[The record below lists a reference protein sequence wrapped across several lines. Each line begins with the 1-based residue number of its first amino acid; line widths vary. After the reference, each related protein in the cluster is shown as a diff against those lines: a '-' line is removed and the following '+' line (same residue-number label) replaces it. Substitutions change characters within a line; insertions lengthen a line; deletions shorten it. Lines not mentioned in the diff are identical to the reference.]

1 MRVRGLL
8 VDGPE
13 RPTKGVGR
21 SRTEA
26 PSTAVGDKTR
36 AALEARLREIFDRV
50 DTSGDGEISVVEA
63 VKALRKDDEFAD
75 VLGFDEATRVRQED
89 GTKDQLILALGALD
103 SDGDKK
109 ISWAEFR
116 RVALDGPET
125 VATPQKQ
132 LANFA
137 VGTRVEARYEAGDEW
152 YAGVIERVDGDAYDV
167 AYDDGDH
174 ESNVAAALVR
184 EEVVTTRSFDVD
196 PTPEPTSPEPSAPE
210 PTPKRPERTID
221 VAPPRRPP
229 AEPRESA
236 DLLNV
241 ADAVA
246 PEEDASDG
254 GTAVAPNATATQTT
268 DGYGD
273 DDFEDFTET
282 IKPGARTLGAASKL
296 QDAVLGWLEYK
307 RCDAPPE
314 KTEWTLNEVRASVC
328 VDGEVSSASFEKLG
342 WKVCH
347 QALTRLKAPNRG
359 PTKDLADRLATLLNT
374 S

>member
-1 MRVRGLL
+1 M
-8 VDGPE
+8 
-13 RPTKGVGR
+13 
-21 SRTEA
+21 
-26 PSTAVGDKTR
+26 
-36 AALEARLREIFDRV
+36 
-50 DTSGDGEISVVEA
+50 
-63 VKALRKDDEFAD
+63 
-75 VLGFDEATRVRQED
+75 
-89 GTKDQLILALGALD
+89 
-103 SDGDKK
+103 
-109 ISWAEFR
+109 
-116 RVALDGPET
+116 
-125 VATPQKQ
+125 
-132 LANFA
+132 
-137 VGTRVEARYEAGDEW
+137 
-152 YAGVIERVDGDAYDV
+152 IERVDGDAYDV

-184 EEVVTTRSFDVD
+184 EEVVTTRSLDAG
-196 PTPEPTSPEPSAPE
+196 PTPVPTAARSRRP

-314 KTEWTLNEVRASVC
+314 KTEWTLNEVRPR
-328 VDGEVSSASFEKLG
+328 SASTARSPQHHSRSWAG
-342 WKVCH
+342 RS
-347 QALTRLKAPNRG
+347 AAGATRLKAPNRG
-359 PTKDLADRLATLLNT
+359 PTKDLADRLASLTKNNLTQLGEAERRTGRFPEHAVVSPASNVSRRAVT
-374 S
+374 DTFCWRARPSCRRPP

>member
-1 MRVRGLL
+1 MDVSIAGGTP
-8 VDGPE
+8 DAPE
-13 RPTKGVGR
+13 
-21 SRTEA
+21 E
-26 PSTAVGDKTR
+26 PSTDA
-36 AALEARLREIFDRV
+36 
-50 DTSGDGEISVVEA
+50 
-63 VKALRKDDEFAD
+63 
-75 VLGFDEATRVRQED
+75 
-89 GTKDQLILALGALD
+89 
-103 SDGDKK
+103 
-109 ISWAEFR
+109 
-116 RVALDGPET
+116 PEEP
-125 VATPQKQ
+125 VQPPR
-132 LANFA
+132 FA
-137 VGTRVEARYEAGDEW
+137 VGARVEARFEAGETW

-184 EEVVTTRSFDVD
+184 EEVVTTRSLDVG
-196 PTPEPTSPEPSAPE
+196 PTPVPTSPEPSAPE
-210 PTPKRPERTID
+210 PTPEAAPTASPTPKRPERTID

-359 PTKDLADRLATLLNT
+359 PTKDLADRLAALLT
-374 S
+374 

>member
-1 MRVRGLL
+1 M
-8 VDGPE
+8 DGSI
-13 RPTKGVGR
+13 VM
-21 SRTEA
+21 
-26 PSTAVGDKTR
+26 
-36 AALEARLREIFDRV
+36 AL
-50 DTSGDGEISVVEA
+50 
-63 VKALRKDDEFAD
+63 
-75 VLGFDEATRVRQED
+75 
-89 GTKDQLILALGALD
+89 
-103 SDGDKK
+103 
-109 ISWAEFR
+109 
-116 RVALDGPET
+116 
-125 VATPQKQ
+125 ATPPDAPEEPAQPPR
-132 LANFA
+132 FA
-137 VGTRVEARYEAGDEW
+137 VGARVEARFEAGETW

-184 EEVVTTRSFDVD
+184 EEVVTTRSLDDV
-196 PTPEPTSPEPSAPE
+196 SAPE
-210 PTPKRPERTID
+210 PTPEAAKRPERTID

-236 DLLNV
+236 ELLNV

-282 IKPGARTLGAASKL
+282 LPPGARTIGAASKL

-328 VDGEVSSASFEKLG
+328 VDGEVSSEKFAKLG

-347 QALTRLKAPNRG
+347 EALTRLKAPNRG
-359 PTKDLADRLATLLNT
+359 PTKDLADRLAELLNT

>member
-1 MRVRGLL
+1 MAAPRQPLRPRN
-8 VDGPE
+8 VDD
-13 RPTKGVGR
+13 
-21 SRTEA
+21 A
-26 PSTAVGDKTR
+26 
-36 AALEARLREIFDRV
+36 
-50 DTSGDGEISVVEA
+50 A
-63 VKALRKDDEFAD
+63 VKPR
-75 VLGFDEATRVRQED
+75 
-89 GTKDQLILALGALD
+89 
-103 SDGDKK
+103 
-109 ISWAEFR
+109 
-116 RVALDGPET
+116 GPDT
-125 VATPQKQ
+125 TPQKLPAADGARHDADDDKTDERLPQ
-132 LANFA
+132 KRIRLLPKKRIRMLPARDEKWTAPLHSPERDRPPDLEASMDGSIVMALATPPDAPEEPVQPARFA
-137 VGTRVEARYEAGDEW
+137 VGARVEARFEAGETW

-184 EEVVTTRSFDVD
+184 EEVVTTRSLDVG
-196 PTPEPTSPEPSAPE
+196 PTPVPTSPEPSAPEPTPE

-282 IKPGARTLGAASKL
+282 IKPGARTIGAASKL

-328 VDGEVSSASFEKLG
+328 VDGDVSSASFEKLG

-359 PTKDLADRLATLLNT
+359 PTKDLADRLASLLNT
-374 S
+374 T